1 MHSPRSTIYPALA
14 LAAAV
19 VPSVSANAQETGV
32 AYSGI
37 SVSEG
42 YNVYAGAIV
51 SLPGA
56 RLGDGFAIRGGV
68 SGGRYEYDTQT
79 SEIDADYITGELA
92 LVYQSSGQWGWANF
106 SAGPRVTDTT
116 LTPLDPANER
126 AGTRFDVA
134 VQTDGAVGQDL
145 RLEWFGSLGV
155 VDTAYFTEFRLGQQ
169 VDGAS
174 GTRLGLETG
183 FQGDDTYSSRKL
195 GGFVSTQFGSGWE
208 GRISG
213 GAGKL
218 RDRPA
223 QPYVSVALSKVF

>member
-1 MHSPRSTIYPALA
+1 MHSPRFTIYSVLA
-14 LAAAV
+14 LAAAMV
-19 VPSVSANAQETGV
+19 SSVSAQAQETGV

-56 RLGDGFAIRGGV
+56 RLGDGLAVRGGV

-79 SEIDADYITGELA
+79 SQIDADYITGELA
-92 LVYQSSGQWGWANF
+92 LVYQTSGQWGWANF

-116 LTPLDPANER
+116 LTPFDPANER

-134 VQTDGAVGQDL
+134 VQTDGAVGQEL

-155 VDTAYFTEFRLGQQ
+155 VDTAYFTELRIGRQ

-183 FQGDDTYSSRKL
+183 FQGDETYSSKKL

-218 RDRPA
+218 RDRSA
-223 QPYVSVALSKVF
+223 QPYASVSLSKVF